1 LGPNVYEKTQ
11 TQKYMQRRERK
22 GASDYRPKTDYG
34 IQMLEKQKAR
44 FTYGVSERQFKNY
57 VMSILDAK
65 GGNSP
70 DALVSL
76 LESRL
81 DNAVYRIGL
90 APTRQAARQMV
101 NHGHV
106 MVNGRRMSI
115 PSYKIEVGD
124 VITLPERSVKKPLFA
139 SIDEKLSA
147 KVLPAWI
154 SGNAAKKEWKI
165 AGAPKVDMRE
175 VMFDAATVLQFYSR

>member
-1 LGPNVYEKTQ
+1 
-11 TQKYMQRRERK
+11 
-22 GASDYRPKTDYG
+22 
-34 IQMLEKQKAR
+34 MLEKQKAR